1 MKIGLIDV
9 DSHNFPNLCL
19 MKISAYHKNRG
30 DVVEWCNRLEH
41 YDIVYKSRIFTDEY
55 TKEDTTVIDA
65 DAIIKGGTGYSLEN
79 KLPEEIEH
87 VYPDYSLYPTLT
99 KNTAYGFLTRGCPR
113 NCPFCI
119 VSQKEGRKTVKHAD
133 LNEFWN
139 GQKQIKLLDANILAC
154 KEHKELL
161 GQLAESNAQIN
172 FTQGLDA
179 RLVSNS
185 NIDLLAS
192 LKIKM
197 IHFSFDFI
205 ENEKETIQGLRL
217 FKEATRI
224 DERKTGI
231 YILTNYNTTHE
242 EDLYRIEVVQS
253 LGYRP
258 FIMVYQ
264 KKSAPKITR
273 DLQRWANNRIIY
285 EATNKNFKNYYY
297 KKFYT

>member
-1 MKIGLIDV
+1 MDIGLIDV

-19 MKISAYHKNRG
+19 MKISAYHKNCG
-30 DVVEWCNRLEH
+30 DKVEWCNRLEH

-55 TKEDTTVIDA
+55 TTENKTVIHA
-65 DAIIKGGTGYSLEN
+65 DKIIQGGTGYNLEN

-87 VYPDYSLYPTLT
+87 IYPDYSLYSTLT
-99 KNTAYGFLTRGCPR
+99 KNTSYGFLTRGCPG

-133 LNEFWN
+133 LDQFWN
-139 GQKQIKLLDANILAC
+139 GQKQIKLLDANILAS
-154 KEHKELL
+154 KEHNELL
-161 GQLAESNAQIN
+161 RQLAESNAWID

-179 RLVSNS
+179 RLVSSS
-185 NIDLLAS
+185 NIDLLAL

-205 ENEKETIQGLRL
+205 ENEKEITQGLRL
-217 FKEATRI
+217 FKEATKI

-258 FIMVYQ
+258 FIMIYQ
-264 KKSAPKITR
+264 KKTAPKITR
-273 DLQRWANNRIIY
+273 NLQRWANNRIIY
-285 EATNKNFKNYYY
+285 EATNRNFKNYCYH
-297 KKFYT
+297 KKVK